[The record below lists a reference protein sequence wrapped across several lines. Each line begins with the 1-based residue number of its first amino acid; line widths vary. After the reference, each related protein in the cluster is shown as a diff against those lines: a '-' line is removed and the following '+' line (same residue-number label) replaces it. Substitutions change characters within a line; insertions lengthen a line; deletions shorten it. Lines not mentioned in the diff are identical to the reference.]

1 MSTKTPEQIITEKP
15 AFSISG
21 GLAFVSFAAW
31 LLVIIGLIIAAA
43 KTNTSSIPTT
53 ITLGVAALL
62 ILLLGSTAFAIVK
75 PGTTR
80 VRMFLGNYVGT
91 IRPTGLSM
99 VLPFC
104 TQTTV
109 DVRVNNFETN
119 ELKVNDADG
128 NPITIAAI
136 VVWKVKDTA
145 LASFAVEDYQE
156 FIHTQAESALRHV
169 AMSFPFDSTDEHTI
183 SLRGDTEQVSAKLQA
198 EVSERVALA
207 GLEVV
212 EVRVSSLAYAPE
224 IAQAMLQRQQAGA
237 VIAARELIVEGAVT
251 MVETALDRLEKEDI
265 VILDEERKAQMVS
278 NLLVV
283 LCSDQR
289 ATPVV
294 NTGSLYA

>member
-1 MSTKTPEQIITEKP
+1 MNTKTTENIITEKP

-21 GLAFVSFAAW
+21 GLAFVSFAVW
-31 LLVIIGLIIAAA
+31 LLIVIGLIVTAVMIG
-43 KTNTSSIPTT
+43 TTSLPAT
-53 ITLGVAALL
+53 ISLGVIAFLVL
-62 ILLLGSTAFAIVK
+62 VFGSTAFSIVK

-80 VRMFLGNYVGT
+80 VRMFLGNYIGT

-104 TQTTV
+104 TESTV

-119 ELKVNDADG
+119 ELKVNDLDG

-136 VVWKVKDTA
+136 VVWKVHDTA
-145 LASFAVEDYQE
+145 LASFAVEDYEE

-169 AMSFPFDSTDEHTI
+169 AMSFPFDSADEAEI
-183 SLRGDTEQVSAKLQA
+183 SLRGDTEQVSARLQA
-198 EVSERVALA
+198 EVSERVSLA

-224 IAQAMLQRQQAGA
+224 IAQAMLQRQQASA
-237 VIAARELIVEGAVT
+237 VIAAREKIVEGAVT
-251 MVETALDRLEKEDI
+251 MVEAALARLEKEDI
-265 VILDEERKAQMVS
+265 VTLDEERKAQMVS